1 LSGPGVGAHQTDDGS
16 GQVELTYLQHLW
28 QKKAFSL
35 PNSPM
40 THFLED
46 LAVPENEDLWRSE
59 DLSWFIV
66 SLVSLGGKGYLGP
79 GGARQIYL
87 SFNKS
92 LQNLEQKSFISPH
105 FPTPSTHC
113 ECLPQN

>member
-1 LSGPGVGAHQTDDGS
+1 MSGPGVGAHQTDDCS
-16 GQVELTYLQHLW
+16 GHVELTYLQHLW

-87 SFNKS
+87 SFNNSAKS
-92 LQNLEQKSFISPH
+92 
-105 FPTPSTHC
+105 
-113 ECLPQN
+113 